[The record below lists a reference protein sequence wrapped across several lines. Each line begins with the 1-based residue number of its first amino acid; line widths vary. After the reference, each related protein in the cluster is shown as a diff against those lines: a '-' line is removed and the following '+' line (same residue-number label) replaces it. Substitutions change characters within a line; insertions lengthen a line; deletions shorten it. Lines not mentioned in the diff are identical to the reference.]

1 MSTVTKMTVSYSLS
15 FVLGLKLARNNRN
28 NLKLRSINECGES
41 SVTHL
46 DRKVKKKKNSFFAVL
61 QTKSSSSHL
70 KLTQT
75 VAHRSKMKSAC
86 VGARGCRLCSHRMDD
101 IYVTPDETL
110 TSWKNRGRT
119 GDGQLLLFSNH
130 FTSRFIHLAFTHR
143 HFLKKIKS
151 SSSIKSFRETFGNF

>member
-28 NLKLRSINECGES
+28 NLKLRSTNECGDS

-46 DRKVKKKKNSFFAVL
+46 DGKVKKKNSFFAVL
-61 QTKSSSSHL
+61 QIKSSSSHL

-86 VGARGCRLCSHRMDD
+86 VGARGCRLCSHRMDN
-101 IYVTPDETL
+101 IYVTPDETSRPAETL
-110 TSWKNRGRT
+110 TGWKNRGRT

-130 FTSRFIHLAFTHR
+130 FIS
-143 HFLKKIKS
+143 
-151 SSSIKSFRETFGNF
+151 